1 MLIKIENGKTNFID
15 CNDNYVG
22 YDDQYTSCCEHPYWE
37 FEDTFGNPLG
47 ENVDP
52 LLPMSFTGET
62 KPFDDGVEFPCN
74 NGYSLKLYNIQ
85 NGYYSHLWE
94 SHFDGV
100 DADGF
105 I

>member
-1 MLIKIENGKTNFID
+1 
-15 CNDNYVG
+15 
-22 YDDQYTSCCEHPYWE
+22 
-37 FEDTFGNPLG
+37 
-47 ENVDP
+47 
-52 LLPMSFTGET
+52 MSFTGET